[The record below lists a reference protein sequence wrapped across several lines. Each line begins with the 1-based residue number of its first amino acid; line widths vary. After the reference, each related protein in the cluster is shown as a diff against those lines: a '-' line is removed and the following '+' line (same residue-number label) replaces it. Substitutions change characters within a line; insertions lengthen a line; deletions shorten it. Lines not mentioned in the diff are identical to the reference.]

1 MYVNVGM
8 SGLGDDSSSGATNW
22 TGVLIGLAALAV
34 VWYIAPKKGRA

>member
-1 MYVNVGM
+1 M
-8 SGLGDDSSSGATNW
+8 GDVTAADGTSTINW